1 MRRVNLALRLSVVV
15 VLAILAALL
24 AVDWLIGFSEA
35 GDRRPLL
42 LLFVPV
48 VLAGGLAVSAALD
61 RMVVRPI
68 QHTIREVERSKV
80 QGWARPIR
88 PSGTGP
94 ELQALGES
102 LEDLR
107 SGLVAERD
115 ALEVRVEQRSAQLER
130 AQRTLAEQA
139 RLAALGQLAAGV
151 AHEVNNPNSVVLA
164 RVGYLLSVADEEGL
178 DPDVIEDLEIIE
190 HQVQRIATITG
201 NLLKFGRPGL
211 GERAEVAVDEV
222 LQLTHDLLARQA
234 SQAGIELGLELS
246 GARVHAR
253 RGELEQVAFNLV
265 RNALDACS
273 EGQRVVL
280 LGLPDGFAVSDQG
293 PGMPPEIQARVFE
306 PFFSTKGVGQG
317 TGLGLSVSYGIVAE
331 HGGSLEVESQP
342 GQGSTF
348 TVRLPRSA

>member
-1 MRRVNLALRLSVVV
+1 MRRVNLALRLTVVV
-15 VLAILAALL
+15 VLAIVAGLL

-68 QHTIREVERSKV
+68 QHTIRQVERSKV
-80 QGWARPIR
+80 EGWNRPIE
-88 PSGTGP
+88 PSANGP
-94 ELQALGES
+94 EVQALGES

-107 SGLVAERD
+107 SGLVSERD
-115 ALEVRVEQRSAQLER
+115 ALEARVQERSAQLEA

-151 AHEVNNPNSVVLA
+151 AHEVNNPNGVVLS

-201 NLLKFGRPGL
+201 NLLKFGRPGQ
-211 GERAEVAVDEV
+211 GERAEVALDEV
-222 LQLTHDLLARQA
+222 LQLTADLLQRQA
-234 SQAGIELGLELS
+234 AQADIALSVELS
-246 GARVHAR
+246 GGRVLAR

-265 RNALDACS
+265 RNALDACAQGCS
-273 EGQRVVL
+273 VTLV
-280 LGLPDGFAVSDQG
+280 GLPDGFEVRDDG
-293 PGMPPEIQARVFE
+293 PGMVPEIQARVFE

-317 TGLGLSVSYGIVAE
+317 TGLGLSVSYGIVSE
-331 HGGSLEVESQP
+331 HGGSLELESQP